1 MRSYLFP
8 ALGLIGLLATVPAS
22 AADKAGDYS
31 VRGVGSLKCSVF
43 VDTVVGAKPE
53 LGTFIGYIDGVVTT
67 ASRLTPGVFDASPF
81 ILPGP
86 FSAIVMNICKQV
98 PEQIV
103 DVAVRGAL
111 EAVGKV
117 RVTTNSP
124 VVEMTVGQN
133 RMNLRA
139 ETLRA
144 VQVKLKALKLLTGE
158 PDGKFGAGTQ
168 EALRRYQENNHLA
181 VTSLP
186 DPDTVLALL
195 VRS

>member
-1 MRSYLFP
+1 
-8 ALGLIGLLATVPAS
+8 
-22 AADKAGDYS
+22 
-31 VRGVGSLKCSVF
+31 
-43 VDTVVGAKPE
+43 
-53 LGTFIGYIDGVVTT
+53 
-67 ASRLTPGVFDASPF
+67 
-81 ILPGP
+81 
-86 FSAIVMNICKQV
+86 
-98 PEQIV
+98 
-103 DVAVRGAL
+103 
-111 EAVGKV
+111 
-117 RVTTNSP
+117 
-124 VVEMTVGQN
+124 MTVGQN

-144 VQVKLKALKLLTGE
+144 VQVKLKALKLLTSE